1 MKKIPAKYS
10 GIVFTF
16 YATMLMAFIMSAVL
30 VALNTGIGSGWV
42 HAHPACLCA
51 GLAGGLCQPAADSPA
66 GAEAGGVEH
75 RGLKWQS

>member
-30 VALNTGIGSGWV
+30 VALNNGVNSEWLPRTLRSY
-42 HAHPACLCA
+42 A
-51 GLAGGLCQPAADSPA
+51 LAWPIAFVSLLTVRPLVMKMTRWST
-66 GAEAGGVEH
+66 E
-75 RGLKWQS
+75 S